1 MSSTI
6 RRAAVAAVL
15 CALSLPAFA
24 GDASFDAKQDCSVCG
39 DPTWPEIRDPMPA
52 VVIRA
57 DPSAARSVV
66 QIDPTW
72 PELQSAM
79 PAIALRA
86 DATDEPA
93 DVQSDP
99 TWPAMPS
106 VAPALAVKPHASDA
120 RVAHR

>member
-1 MSSTI
+1 MSNTT

-24 GDASFDAKQDCSVCG
+24 GGEGFAAKQDCSVCD
-39 DPTWPEIRDPMPA
+39 DPTWPELRDPMPA
-52 VVIRA
+52 VTLGA
-57 DPSAARSVV
+57 DRGAARTAV

-72 PELQSAM
+72 PELQSPM
-79 PAIALRA
+79 PAIALRMEA
-86 DATDEPA
+86 AAEPA

-106 VAPALAVKPHASDA
+106 VAPALAVNPHGSDD
-120 RVAHR
+120 RVARR